1 MVAIALQT
9 YNNELLWLGL
19 LIERL
24 KIVASTLGEHER
36 RKVQHLFDSLGKYL
50 TTL

>member
-1 MVAIALQT
+1 MDGIALET
-9 YNNELLWLGL
+9 FNNVLVRIGL
-19 LIERL
+19 FIESL

-36 RKVQHLFDSLGKYL
+36 RKVQNLFESIAKYL

>member
-1 MVAIALQT
+1 MDAIALQT
-9 YNNELLWLGL
+9 YNNELIRLGL
-19 LIERL
+19 FIESL

-36 RKVQHLFDSLGKYL
+36 RKVQNLFESIGQYL